1 MEYAAHKYFLLWT
14 LNSEVGVITS
24 NSAFFEIIPCE
35 QLNLGI
41 DIDEMQLKGAKFNMV
56 KVFLVINVH
65 NDFTSVQGQAM
76 TK

>member
-1 MEYAAHKYFLLWT
+1 MEYAAHNYFLLWT

-24 NSAFFEIIPCE
+24 NSAFFEITPCE

-41 DIDEMQLKGAKFNMV
+41 DIDEMQPIGAKFNMV
-56 KVFLVINVH
+56 KVVLVINVH
-65 NDFTSVQGQAM
+65 NDFTSIQGQAM

>member
-1 MEYAAHKYFLLWT
+1 M
-14 LNSEVGVITS
+14 GVITS

-56 KVFLVINVH
+56 KVFLVMNVH
-65 NDFTSVQGQAM
+65 NGLH
-76 TK
+76 

>member
-1 MEYAAHKYFLLWT
+1 MEYAAHNYFLLWT

-24 NSAFFEIIPCE
+24 NSAFFEITPCE